1 MDECGDD
8 EGVIYVINGIPLIP
22 APYLAGKIGV
32 DRSFLTMAIGM
43 FIARSEEEAALF
55 FPRFKDCYGVT
66 LEGALLLRIDPAW
79 TKEHRDTPKL
89 GQALADIITTLRWL
103 RSKSD
108 PERVKFID
116 GIFLPG

>member
-1 MDECGDD
+1 MDECGDG
-8 EGVIYVINGIPLIP
+8 ERGIYVINGIPLIP
-22 APYLAGKIGV
+22 APVLAARIGV

-43 FIARSEEEAALF
+43 FIARNEKAALF

-79 TKEHRDTPKL
+79 TEKHRDNPKL

-116 GIFLPG
+116 SIFLPG